1 MAIPSSNIPMVSFIS
16 ISFGKSRVEM
26 RLIFPIRELK
36 SDLKLSKIS
45 GSLEKIKFIAIVEV
59 SDLGLVTDMAL
70 LEVGDEVELLPEII
84 MELEPDMFVSD
95 KIDSNIVEAL
105 VGNGTKVALTSS
117 DVLCEAVRDLL
128 LGRARLLPK
137 GEASLRFAN

>member
-1 MAIPSSNIPMVSFIS
+1 MVSFIS

-59 SDLGLVTDMAL
+59 SDLGLVTDMVL

-95 KIDSNIVEAL
+95 KVDSNIVEAL